1 MDSSDGNSVIE
12 GICSALVRMDDLYSA
27 WAKKHGETYLSMWVL
42 EELGEHPEGLTQKQL
57 AQEMHTPKQTVNSI
71 AVSLEKRGLIC
82 TKPSPV
88 DKRSKIHTLAERGR
102 ARYANVRAE
111 QIACENACINSI
123 GQDRIER
130 MIADVNETLDCL
142 EQALFSLNTL
152 EGTSRE

>member
-1 MDSSDGNSVIE
+1 METKGVSAIE

-42 EELGEHPEGLTQKQL
+42 EELGENPEGLTQKQL

-88 DKRSKIHTLAERGR
+88 DKRSKIHTLTEEGK
-102 ARYANVRAE
+102 ARYARVRAE
-111 QIACENACINSI
+111 QEACENVCVSSI
-123 GQDRIER
+123 GQDRIDR

-142 EQALFSLNTL
+142 EQALASLKSQ
-152 EGTSRE
+152 EGTPHE